1 MSKFAIL
8 VWLFNWRRLVFL
20 LSSELDLF
28 NCKSIHANEI
38 WITCGIFYQK
48 QEFYVENGAGGTY
61 AFQPLECLEL
71 DTVYLSSD
79 IHSVACIIFE
89 METKSPLVTSRMA
102 VDHDKPLYIQALKSG
117 RIKEK
122 WDGQKIEAVMQG
134 KNYLREPIFDR
145 AKRSKFFPWIRNM
158 ISGSPQLRPTASR
171 ILEDPKFQNVVA
183 AMSYSGM

>member
-1 MSKFAIL
+1 M
-8 VWLFNWRRLVFL
+8 
-20 LSSELDLF
+20 
-28 NCKSIHANEI
+28 
-38 WITCGIFYQK
+38 
-48 QEFYVENGAGGTY
+48 
-61 AFQPLECLEL
+61 
-71 DTVYLSSD
+71 
-79 IHSVACIIFE
+79 
-89 METKSPLVTSRMA
+89 
-102 VDHDKPLYIQALKSG
+102 DHDKPLYIQALKSG

-134 KNYLREPIFDR
+134 KTYLREPIFDR